1 MKALVLAG
9 GLGTRL
15 RPLTHSMPKQLVPV
29 ANKPVLVRGLEK
41 IRAAGI
47 VDVGMIVG
55 DTGTEIER
63 VIGDGSRLGLRI
75 RYIPQEAPL
84 GLAHCVLIARDF
96 LGDDDFLMFL
106 GDNVLS
112 EGLGGAVTEFRRH
125 RPAAQLMVKK
135 VGNPSDYGIAELTES
150 GLVHRVEE
158 KPEHPRSDLAV
169 MGVYLFTPAVHEA
182 VRSIKPS
189 ARNEWEITDA
199 IRLLVDQGHPVRAQ
213 VYTGFWKDT
222 GQLDELL
229 ECNRMV
235 LRTECPAAVFGTVDT
250 ASTLVGQVLVEP
262 GACVVRSHVTGPTII
277 GADAVVRDSQVGPHT
292 ALGSRAH
299 LSNAGI
305 EDSIV
310 LEGASL
316 SDVTGIEG
324 SLIGREAQICRVA
337 RQPGRRFVLGDHAT
351 VQVGA

>member
-1 MKALVLAG
+1 MKALVLSG

-29 ANKPVLVRGLEK
+29 GNKPVLVRGLEK
-41 IRAAGI
+41 IREAGI
-47 VDVGMIVG
+47 REVGMIVG
-55 DTGTEIER
+55 DTGPEIER
-63 VIGDGSRLGLRI
+63 VIGDGSRFGLRI
-75 RYIPQEAPL
+75 HYIPQEAPM
-84 GLAHCVLIARDF
+84 GLAHCVMIARDF
-96 LGDDDFLMFL
+96 LGQDDFLMYL

-112 EGLGGAVTEFRRH
+112 DGLGGTLAEFHEH
-125 RPAAQLMVKK
+125 RPAVQLLVKQ
-135 VGNPSDYGIAELTES
+135 VTNPSDFGIAELTDTGEVYR
-150 GLVHRVEE
+150 LEE
-158 KPEHPRSDLAV
+158 KPRRPRGDLAV

-199 IRLLVDQGHPVRAQ
+199 IRLMMEQGQPVRAR

-235 LRTECPAAVFGTVDT
+235 LRTECPSAVLGSVDA
-250 ASTLVGQVLVEP
+250 ASTLIGPVLVEP
-262 GACVVRSHVTGPTII
+262 GASVVRSHVVGPTII
-277 GADAVVRDSQVGPHT
+277 GPDAVVCDSEVGPYT
-292 ALGSRAH
+292 ALGSGTCLRN
-299 LSNAGI
+299 SGI
-305 EDSIV
+305 ENSIV

-316 SDVTGIEG
+316 SDVTGVEG
-324 SLIGREAQICRVA
+324 SLIGREAQISRA
-337 RQPGRRFVLGDHAT
+337 TPGRRFILGDHAT

>member
-1 MKALVLAG
+1 MKALVLSG

-15 RPLTHSMPKQLVPV
+15 RPLTYSMPKQLVPV
-29 ANKPVLVRGLEK
+29 GNKPVLLRGLEK
-41 IRAAGI
+41 IREIGI
-47 VDVGMIVG
+47 VDVGIIVG
-55 DTGTEIER
+55 DTGIEIER

-75 RYIPQEAPL
+75 RYIRQEAPM
-84 GLAHCVLIARDF
+84 GLAHCVMIAKDF
-96 LGDDDFLMFL
+96 LGDDDFLMYL

-112 EGLGGAVTEFRRH
+112 AGLDGVLAEFRQH
-125 RPAAQLMVKK
+125 RPSVQLLVKK
-135 VGNPSDYGIAELTES
+135 VSNPSDYGIAELTGT
-150 GLVHRVEE
+150 GLVHRLEE

-199 IRLLVDQGHPVRAQ
+199 IRLLLERDHPVRAQ
-213 VYTGFWKDT
+213 VYDGFWKDT

-235 LRTECPAAVFGTVDT
+235 LASECPSAVLGTVDKG
-250 ASTLVGQVLVEP
+250 STLVGAVTVEP
-262 GACVVRSHVTGPTII
+262 GARVIRSHVTGPAII
-277 GADAVVRDSQVGPHT
+277 GADAVVCDSRVGPHT
-292 ALGSRAH
+292 SLGARAC
-299 LSNAGI
+299 LRNAGI

-324 SLIGREAQICRVA
+324 SLIGREARISRA
-337 RQPGRRFVLGDHAT
+337 TRLPGRRFVLGDHAT